1 MPCQLGERSRSLHAF
16 LPYFD
21 GADFALLS
29 RYLPYLNVTKERQ
42 LYTPEFSNFFITA
55 VKKWVR
61 KTFSPAA
68 VVVVFIVLFLILSRV
83 LPYLRV
89 TEIG

>member
-21 GADFALLS
+21 GADFAPLS
-29 RYLPYLNVTKERQ
+29 RYVPYLHATKERQ
-42 LYTPEFSNFFITA
+42 LYTPKFSNFFITA

-68 VVVVFIVLFLILSRV
+68 VVVVVIVLFLILSRV
-83 LPYLRV
+83 LPYLSV
-89 TEIG
+89 TEVG